1 MGGGRGL
8 LHGAGPGWCLQEQ
21 EVTGPPS
28 RDAECVGDRPR
39 AAPGHLRSKSV
50 LNTVSACVQAPHSA
64 CTQTQARRTHSHT
77 RTRTRTPLG
86 RADGRSLA
94 LSVLICLDPIF
105 WRERPSDHNEFGTE
119 RCKSAGRV
127 RTGCRGGGG
136 RQPLPRAGGA
146 GVPLGLSSDAA
157 GACHPWSGAWAAL
170 PRLLLAADGELT
182 AFPAS
187 GTVI

>member
-28 RDAECVGDRPR
+28 RDAERVGDWPR

-50 LNTVSACVQAPHSA
+50 LNTVSACVHAPHSA
-64 CTQTQARRTHSHT
+64 CTQTQARRTHTHT

-94 LSVLICLDPIF
+94 LFVLICLDPIF

-127 RTGCRGGGG
+127 RTGYRGGGG
-136 RQPLPRAGGA
+136 GSCSREQA
-146 GVPLGLSSDAA
+146 VPVRR
-157 GACHPWSGAWAAL
+157 W
-170 PRLLLAADGELT
+170 
-182 AFPAS
+182 
-187 GTVI
+187 V